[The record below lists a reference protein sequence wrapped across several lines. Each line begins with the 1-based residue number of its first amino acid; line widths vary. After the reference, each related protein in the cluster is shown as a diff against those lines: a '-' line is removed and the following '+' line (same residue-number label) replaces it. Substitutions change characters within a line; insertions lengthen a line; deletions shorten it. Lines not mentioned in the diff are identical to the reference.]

1 MIRETALVLLSFLA
15 AGAALAQQNV
25 AATNSSA
32 RLEDNSQQ
40 TRSASERGSRKD
52 AKLFVGPNFASP
64 SQTTETQNLHST
76 ESESSLIAALQKQKQ
91 TVDAEVINQMK
102 LGLHPT
108 GLLPGASSQPMAS
121 GGGALLKGNT
131 AADRSPAQSPSKT
144 SGRSTA
150 AGGSSP
156 AAPNSGGS
164 GSMSVAGGGT
174 VNPPIAG
181 STTSKLAA
189 IPVSGSGNTALTCST
204 NPTMRIL
211 TVAGSPA
218 PAIFTPITAYD
229 LYTISGCSFGNPGP
243 DGKAYLYK
251 GGTFREDF
259 QILEWHDNWIKL
271 SLDPKVSGVL
281 DQDDV
286 TLVIQRADGT
296 QASKGGFKFHAVRAT
311 APLQLIPSRWAH
323 LVTWSQDNKSFG
335 PEYSSPAIIDG
346 KAAGPS
352 AYVSRFVDGEKFDP
366 GTQAPNQQYDSYDF
380 SGLVPG
386 WIAKSAQLRTFDI
399 TCSDKFQPYITMSYE
414 QFGNWR
420 TQWDGNSLRVYL
432 ADASCSSFDAAM
444 PLANKQNH
452 TGSYYQLVVVAYGP
466 RCTDPLTGKPDQQCV
481 QRVQQGLQ

>member
-15 AGAALAQQNV
+15 AGTALAQQNV

-102 LGLHPT
+102 LGLHPA

-121 GGGALLKGNT
+121 GGRALLKGNT

-150 AGGSSP
+150 AGVSSP
-156 AAPNSGGS
+156 AAPNRGGS
-164 GSMSVAGGGT
+164 GSISVAGGGT
-174 VNPPIAG
+174 VNPPTAG

-189 IPVSGSGNTALTCST
+189 LPVSGLGNTALTCST

-229 LYTISGCSFGNPGP
+229 LYTISGCSFGNLGP

-251 GGTFREDF
+251 GGAFREDF

-311 APLQLIPSRWAH
+311 APLELIPSRWAH

-366 GTQAPNQQYDSYDF
+366 NAQAPDQQYDSYDF
-380 SGLVPG
+380 SGLAPG
-386 WIAKSAQLRTFDI
+386 WSAKSAQLKTFAI
-399 TCSDKFQPYITMSYE
+399 SCSDKLQPYITTYDE
-414 QFGNWR
+414 TFGTWR
-420 TQWDGNSLRVYL
+420 TQWDGNTLRVYL
-432 ADASCSSFDAAM
+432 ADATCSSFDAAM
-444 PLANKQNH
+444 PLANKRNH

-466 RCTDPLTGKPDQQCV
+466 RCTNPLTGKPDQQCV